1 MSRKCEI
8 CRKKA
13 ITGNSIARRG
23 LPKKKGGVGLKT
35 TGITK
40 RRFLPN
46 LQSKR
51 IIVDGKIK
59 KVLICAKCI
68 KKGNLPL
75 PVRKPA
81 VSNN

>member
-13 ITGNSIARRG
+13 MTGNSVTRRG

-51 IIVDGKIK
+51 IIIDGKIK
-59 KVLICAKCI
+59 KVLVCAKCI
-68 KKGNLPL
+68 KSGKLVLPL
-75 PVRKPA
+75 RKPA
-81 VSNN
+81 VSDN

>member
-13 ITGNSIARRG
+13 ITGNTIARRG

-40 RRFLPN
+40 RKFLPN

-51 IIVDGKIK
+51 IVIDGRIK
-59 KVLICAKCI
+59 KVLVCTKCI
-68 KKGNLPL
+68 KSGKLVLPL
-75 PVRKPA
+75 RKPA
-81 VSNN
+81 VSDN

>member
-1 MSRKCEI
+1 MSRKCEF
-8 CRKKA
+8 CKKKA

-35 TGITK
+35 TGVTK

-46 LQSKR
+46 LQPRK
-51 IIVDGKIK
+51 IVLDGKLK
-59 KVLICAKCI
+59 KVLVCAKCI
-68 KKGNLPL
+68 KAGKLSL

>member
-8 CRKKA
+8 CGKKA

-51 IIVDGKIK
+51 IVINGKVK
-59 KVLICAKCI
+59 KVLVCAKCI
-68 KKGNLPL
+68 KSGKLVLP
-75 PVRKPA
+75 PRKPT
-81 VSNN
+81 VSDN

>member
-1 MSRKCEI
+1 MSKKCEI
-8 CRKKA
+8 CKKKA
-13 ITGNSIARRG
+13 ITGNSITRRG

-35 TGITK
+35 TGVTK

-51 IIVDGKIK
+51 IVVDGKIK
-59 KVLICAKCI
+59 KVLVCAKCI
-68 KKGNLPL
+68 KSGKLPL

-81 VSNN
+81 VSDN

>member
-13 ITGNSIARRG
+13 MTGNTIARRG

-51 IIVDGKIK
+51 IVVDGKIK
-59 KVLICAKCI
+59 KVLVCAKCI
-68 KKGNLPL
+68 KSGKLVLPL
-75 PVRKPA
+75 RKPA
-81 VSNN
+81 VSDN